1 MIFGEMRL
9 ILGVALMAIAPSTF
23 GQSDARIAGK
33 WYLTWGY
40 NRSIY
45 TRSDVHIQ
53 GEGPSGPF
61 DLTFAAAKAGD
72 MPERFQPKV
81 YFHPGLF
88 TIPQFDVRVGR
99 RLTNGWTLGIG
110 WDHMKYKLSDQT
122 LSATGHAAAGDL
134 AEAGYGP
141 AVGLDDQVD
150 IVLTEAGLP
159 WVEGFNFE
167 HSDGVNFVRVSMER
181 EHTLFSRGPRSSAI
195 KAFGMGS
202 AGLVVCSTDFTW
214 AGERTKNAQHVSGF
228 GASLL
233 GGLRFH
239 ANRNLFVQA
248 TAQAGLLALPW
259 IRIQGPG
266 DASADQNF
274 GYAEF
279 AFALGYRWG

>member
-1 MIFGEMRL
+1 MKL
-9 ILGVALMAIAPSTF
+9 LLCAALMAIAPSTM
-23 GQSDARIAGK
+23 GQSDAKNPGN

-40 NRSIY
+40 NRSAY

-61 DLTFAAAKAGD
+61 DLTFAAAEAGD

-99 RLTNGWTLGIG
+99 RLANGWTLGIG

-141 AVGLDDQVD
+141 AVGLDPAVD
-150 IVLTEAGLP
+150 VSLAKAALP
-159 WVEGFNFE
+159 WAEGFNFE
-167 HSDGVNFVRVSMER
+167 HSDGVNFVRVSLER
-181 EHTLFSRGPRSSAI
+181 ERTLVARGPRQVGVSL
-195 KAFGMGS
+195 FGMGS

-228 GASLL
+228 GASVH
-233 GGLRFH
+233 GGVRFH
-239 ANRNLFVQA
+239 ATRNLFLQA
-248 TAQAGLLALPW
+248 TAQAGWLDLPW
-259 IRIQGPG
+259 ITIQGPRS
-266 DASADQNF
+266 ASTTADQTF
-274 GYAEF
+274 GFAEL
-279 AFALGYRWG
+279 AFAVGCRFG